1 MANRKQRNFKDI
13 SLSFKPHPLT
23 GDVMVF
29 KNEKAIQRSVRN
41 LVQTGLTE
49 RYYSVLGT
57 DIYGSLFGFVDY
69 ATGGVIA
76 QQVLDV
82 LRAAESRI
90 DQVRVNVQ
98 PRPDDNEFEVEVSY
112 TIIGESPITQNY
124 AFIVEATR

>member
-1 MANRKQRNFKDI
+1 
-13 SLSFKPHPLT
+13 
-23 GDVMVF
+23 MVF